1 MFWRM
6 LVGALVRQRRRMLMV
21 ALTIALGTSLSTA
34 MLNVML
40 DVGDKVNREL
50 KAYGANITVIPKS
63 ASVLK
68 DLYGIEAGPGAAGQY
83 LAEADL
89 GKIKTIFWAHNI
101 VTFAPFLENKTVLG
115 QGGREVTLV
124 GTWFDH
130 SLELPT
136 GEVAET
142 GVRPLKTWWQVE
154 GGWVKDD
161 DPRGAMVGSLLASSA
176 GLRTG
181 DDFEITPPG
190 GAGKERLT
198 IRGIVSSGGSEDEQ
212 IFVPL
217 ATAQKLAGL
226 PGKVGRIEVS
236 AITTPENDLARRA
249 AQNPKSLSL
258 KDWETWYC
266 TAYVSAIA
274 YQIEEAVAGSRAKP
288 IRQVAESE
296 GVILQKTQLLMLL
309 ITVLS
314 LIGSALGISNL
325 LIAGVMERSREIGLL
340 KALGATD
347 GAILWQNLA
356 EAVAAGIAGGG
367 AGYFSGLG
375 FAQVIGRSVF
385 GSAVAVNAMVI
396 PLVAVLV
403 ILVIL
408 AGSLPAVRML
418 LSLRP
423 AEVLHGR

>member
-1 MFWRM
+1 M
-6 LVGALVRQRRRMLMV
+6 LKGALLRQRRRMVMV
-21 ALTIALGTSLSTA
+21 ALTVALGTSLTTA

-50 KAYGANITVIPKS
+50 KAYGANIMVIPKA

-68 DLYGIEAGPGAAGQY
+68 DLYGVEGASTQY

-101 VTFAPFLENKTVLG
+101 VTFAPFLETKANLG
-115 QGGREVTLV
+115 QAGNEVTLV
-124 GTWFDH
+124 GTWFDR

-142 GVRPLKTWWQVE
+142 GIKPLKSWWQVE
-154 GGWVKDD
+154 GDWVKDSETQS
-161 DPRGAMVGSLLASSA
+161 AMVGSLLAAKLGIRA
-176 GLRTG
+176 GDEL
-181 DDFEITPPG
+181 EIPVAG
-190 GAGKERLT
+190 GGRSERLKV
-198 IRGIVSSGGSEDEQ
+198 RGIVSSGGLEDEQ
-212 IFVPL
+212 VFVPM
-217 ATAQKLAGL
+217 AFVQRIMNL
-226 PGKVGRIEVS
+226 PGKVGKVEVS
-236 AITTPENDLARRA
+236 AITTPENELARRA
-249 AQNPKSLSL
+249 AHDPKGLTL
-258 KDWETWYC
+258 KEWETWYC

-274 YQIEEAVAGSRAKP
+274 YQIEEVVTDSRAKP

-309 ITVLS
+309 ITILS
-314 LIGSALGISNL
+314 LIGSALAISNL
-325 LIAGVMERSREIGLL
+325 LTAGVMERSKEIGLL

-347 GAILWQNLA
+347 GTILSQNLA
-356 EAVAAGIAGGG
+356 ESVATGIAGG
-367 AGYFSGLG
+367 ALGYFSGLG

-385 GSAVAVNAMVI
+385 GSAVAINPMVI
-396 PLVAVLV
+396 PLVTILV
-403 ILVIL
+403 IMVIL

-418 LSLRP
+418 VSLRP

>member
-1 MFWRM
+1 MFWQM
-6 LVGALVRQRRRMLMV
+6 LIGALVRQRRRMFMI
-21 ALTIALGTSLSTA
+21 ALTVALGTSLTTA

-50 KAYGANITVIPKS
+50 KAYGANITVVPKA
-63 ASVLK
+63 ASVLR
-68 DLYGIEAGPGAAGQY
+68 DLYGIEANSGVSAQY

-89 GKIKTIFWAHNI
+89 GKLKTIFWAHNI
-101 VTFAPFLENKTVLG
+101 VTFAPFLETKAVLG
-115 QGGREVTLV
+115 QEAGEVVLV
-124 GTWFDH
+124 GTWFDR

-142 GVRPLKTWWQVE
+142 GIKPLKSWWQVE
-154 GGWVKDD
+154 GDWVQDN
-161 DPRGAMVGSLLASSA
+161 DPQGAMIGSQLAGKL
-176 GLRTG
+176 GLKTG
-181 DDFEITPPG
+181 DDLEITVAG
-190 GAGKERLT
+190 GERKERLK
-198 IRGIVSSGGSEDEQ
+198 IRGIVNSGSAEDEQ

-217 ATAQKLAGL
+217 IVAQKAMNLA
-226 PGKVGRIEVS
+226 GKVGRIEVS
-236 AITTPENDLARRA
+236 AITTPENELARRA
-249 AQNPKSLSL
+249 AHNPKSLSL
-258 KDWETWYC
+258 KEWETWYC

-274 YQIEEAVAGSRAKP
+274 YQIEEAVGDSRAKP

-325 LIAGVMERSREIGLL
+325 LIAGVMERSKEIGLL

-347 GAILWQNLA
+347 AVILWQNLA
-356 EAVAAGIAGGG
+356 EAVTTGIVGG
-367 AGYFSGLG
+367 AIGYFCGLG

-385 GSAVAVNAMVI
+385 GSAVAINTMVI
-396 PLVAVLV
+396 PLVIVLV

-408 AGSLPAVRML
+408 AGSIPAVRML

>member
-1 MFWRM
+1 MFWQM
-6 LVGALVRQRRRMLMV
+6 LIGALVRQRRRMFMV
-21 ALTIALGTSLSTA
+21 ALTVALGTSLTTA

-50 KAYGANITVIPKS
+50 KAYGANITVIPKE
-63 ASVLK
+63 ASVLR
-68 DLYGIEAGPGAAGQY
+68 DLYGIEAGPGAASQY

-101 VTFAPFLENKTVLG
+101 VTFAPFLETKAVLG
-115 QGGREVTLV
+115 PGNSEVTLV
-124 GTWFDH
+124 GTWFDR

-136 GEVAET
+136 GEIAET
-142 GVRPLKTWWQVE
+142 GIKPLKSWWQVE
-154 GGWVKDD
+154 GSWVEDT
-161 DPRGAMVGSLLASSA
+161 DPQGAMIGSLLARKLA
-176 GLRTG
+176 IQTG
-181 DDFEITPPG
+181 DDLEIHLAKG
-190 GAGKERLT
+190 EQKEKLKV
-198 IRGIVSSGGSEDEQ
+198 RGIVSSGGPEDEQ

-217 ATAQKLAGL
+217 MVAQKAANLE
-226 PGKVGRIEVS
+226 GKVGKIEVS
-236 AITTPENDLARRA
+236 AITTPENELARRA
-249 AQNPKSLSL
+249 AHNPKSLSL
-258 KDWETWYC
+258 KEWETWYC

-274 YQIEEAVAGSRAKP
+274 YQLEEAVSGSRAKP

-325 LIAGVMERSREIGLL
+325 LIAGVMERSKEIGLL

-347 GAILWQNLA
+347 AAILWQNLA
-356 EAVAAGIAGGG
+356 EAVVTGIAGG
-367 AGYFSGLG
+367 ACGYFAGLG
-375 FAQVIGRSVF
+375 FAQMIGRSVF

-396 PLVAVLV
+396 PLVIILV

>member
-1 MFWRM
+1 MFWQM
-6 LVGALVRQRRRMLMV
+6 LIGALVRQRRRMFMI
-21 ALTIALGTSLSTA
+21 ALTVALGTSLTTA

-50 KAYGANITVIPKS
+50 KAYGANITVVPKA
-63 ASVLK
+63 ASVLR
-68 DLYGIEAGPGAAGQY
+68 DLYGIEANSGASAQY

-89 GKIKTIFWAHNI
+89 GKLKTIFWAHNI
-101 VTFAPFLENKTVLG
+101 VTFAPFLETKAVLG
-115 QGGREVTLV
+115 QGSDEVVLV
-124 GTWFDH
+124 GTWFDR

-142 GVRPLKTWWQVE
+142 GIKPLKSWWQVE
-154 GGWVKDD
+154 GDWVQDND
-161 DPRGAMVGSLLASSA
+161 SEGAMIGSQLAGKL
-176 GLRTG
+176 GLKTG
-181 DDFEITPPG
+181 DDLDITVAG
-190 GAGKERLT
+190 GEGKERLK
-198 IRGIVSSGGSEDEQ
+198 IRGIVNSGSAEDDQ
-212 IFVPL
+212 VFVPL
-217 ATAQKLAGL
+217 SVAQKAMNLA
-226 PGKVGRIEVS
+226 GKVGRVEVS
-236 AITTPENDLARRA
+236 AITTPENELARRA
-249 AQNPKSLSL
+249 AHNPKSLSL
-258 KDWETWYC
+258 KEWETWYC

-274 YQIEEAVAGSRAKP
+274 YQIEEAVGGSRAKP

-325 LIAGVMERSREIGLL
+325 LIAGVMERSKEIGLL

-347 GAILWQNLA
+347 AVILWQNLA
-356 EAVAAGIAGGG
+356 EAVTTGIMGG
-367 AGYFSGLG
+367 AIGYFCGLG
-375 FAQVIGRSVF
+375 FAQMIGRSVF
-385 GSAVAVNAMVI
+385 GSAVAINTMVI
-396 PLVAVLV
+396 PLVIVLV

-408 AGSLPAVRML
+408 AGSIPAVRML